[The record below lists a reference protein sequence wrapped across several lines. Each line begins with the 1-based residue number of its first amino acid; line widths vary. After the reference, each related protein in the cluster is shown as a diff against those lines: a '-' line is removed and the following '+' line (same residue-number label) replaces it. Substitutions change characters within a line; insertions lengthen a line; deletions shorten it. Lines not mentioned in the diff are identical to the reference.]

1 MPRKNNYPKQNRVEF
16 IKKSSPKRRFP
27 TKKAA
32 ENAAELGMLE
42 NQNLV
47 LSVYRDI
54 DGGWYLTSRPPVIQ

>member
-1 MPRKNNYPKQNRVEF
+1 MPRKNNYPKQTRTEYT
-16 IKKSSPKRRFP
+16 KKTPPKRRFP

-54 DGGWYLTSRPPVIQ
+54 DGGWYLTSKLSSTS